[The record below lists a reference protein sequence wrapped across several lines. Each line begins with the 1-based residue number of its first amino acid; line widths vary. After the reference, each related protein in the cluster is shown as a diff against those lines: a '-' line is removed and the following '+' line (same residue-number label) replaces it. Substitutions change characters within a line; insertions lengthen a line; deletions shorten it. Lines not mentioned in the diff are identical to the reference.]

1 MSHVVTLELEIHD
14 LDALAKAA
22 KSLGL
27 EFVHG
32 QTSYKWFGRSVGDY
46 PVPQGFT
53 ADDLGQCQH
62 VLRVQNAPQSYEV
75 GITARRD
82 GRAGWTLLWDFW
94 AGGYGLQDKIGANG
108 DKLKQAYAREV
119 TVKHYQKQGYRVTQY
134 AKADG
139 SIVLKASR

>member
-1 MSHVVTLELEIHD
+1 MSHIVSIELQVKD

-27 EFVHG
+27 EFVQDQYLYRHYGNNQSKCDHAIVDRNSRQTYEIGVSRHG
-32 QTSYKWFGRSVGDY
+32 DQSKGY
-46 PVPQGFT
+46 
-53 ADDLGQCQH
+53 
-62 VLRVQNAPQSYEV
+62 VLN
-75 GITARRD
+75 
-82 GRAGWTLLWDFW
+82 LDFW
-94 AGGYGLQDKIGANG
+94 PSGGLTAKIGANG